1 MVYYVITF
9 VKIMVW
15 FYYFVNKMPNTR
27 KNVGNS
33 DTTLG
38 ENTEDS
44 NNDFNMV
51 MDKNLR
57 NSKHI

>member
-1 MVYYVITF
+1 MVYF
-9 VKIMVW
+9 V
-15 FYYFVNKMPNTR
+15 YFVFKMPNTR
-27 KNVGNS
+27 KNVGKSEAN
-33 DTTLG
+33 LG

>member
-1 MVYYVITF
+1 
-9 VKIMVW
+9 MVW

-33 DTTLG
+33 DATLG